1 MENIQQLRL
10 SMNNVCTLLD
20 ITREGL
26 RKLALSDPA
35 FPRGMKANHD
45 SRQSRVYYDY
55 QEVLNWYENQKKIN
69 QI

>member
-26 RKLALSDPA
+26 RKLALSDRA